1 MKVIFDKVSKK
12 YGIIHALQD
21 ISFEI
26 KSGEFVFI
34 IGNSGAGK
42 STLLKLL
49 LNQIKPSSGQIFIN
63 DLELKEHNKKEIDNI
78 RRQIGVIFQDYQL
91 IPDKSVEENILLNL
105 DIIGIPENQ
114 RLNRIESV
122 LKLVNLSSRRY
133 LFPSQLSAGELQRA
147 SLARALAVEPKLILA
162 DEPTGN
168 LDIENA
174 WNLLKLL
181 KKINKEKN
189 TTIIMTTHNQDIINS
204 LNDRIIVLKD
214 GELVKDSKNKK

>member
-1 MKVIFDKVSKK
+1 MKVSFDKVTKK
-12 YGIIHALQD
+12 YGVIQALQN

-63 DLELKEHNKKEIDNI
+63 DVELKENNRKDIDAI

-133 LFPSQLSAGELQRA
+133 LFPAQLSAGELQRA

-204 LNDRIIVLKD
+204 LNNRIIILKD
-214 GELVKDSKNKK
+214 GELVKDSKHKK

>member
-1 MKVIFDKVSKK
+1 MKVSFDKVSKK
-12 YGIIHALQD
+12 YGIIHALNN

-63 DLELKEHNKKEIDNI
+63 DIELQENNRKDIDAM

-105 DIIGIPENQ
+105 DIIGIPQNQ
-114 RLNRIESV
+114 RLSRVESV

-204 LNDRIIVLKD
+204 LNDRIIILKD
-214 GELVKDSKNKK
+214 GELVKDSKHKK

>member
-1 MKVIFDKVSKK
+1 MKVSFDSVSKK
-12 YGIIHALQD
+12 YGIIHALQN

-63 DLELKEHNKKEIDNI
+63 DIELQENNRKDIDAM

-105 DIIGIPENQ
+105 DIIGIPQNL
-114 RLNRIESV
+114 RLSRVESV

-204 LNDRIIVLKD
+204 LNDRIIILKD
-214 GELVKDSKNKK
+214 GELVKDSKHKK

>member
-1 MKVIFDKVSKK
+1 MKVSFDKVSKK
-12 YGIIHALQD
+12 YGVIHALNN

-63 DLELKEHNKKEIDNI
+63 DIELQENNRKDIDTM

>member
-1 MKVIFDKVSKK
+1 
-12 YGIIHALQD
+12 LQENNRKD
-21 ISFEI
+21 ID
-26 KSGEFVFI
+26 
-34 IGNSGAGK
+34 AM
-42 STLLKLL
+42 
-49 LNQIKPSSGQIFIN
+49 
-63 DLELKEHNKKEIDNI
+63 

-105 DIIGIPENQ
+105 DIIGIPQNL
-114 RLNRIESV
+114 RLSRVESV

-204 LNDRIIVLKD
+204 LNDRIIILKD
-214 GELVKDSKNKK
+214 GELVKDSKHKK